1 MAKAKDF
8 SFVGRLCLD
17 FAQTGDMGWG
27 TQYERLTSPSELGRW
42 LTLCPL
48 RVAVTS
54 ITAADVEQAIGL
66 RKAIWQVSQAVLAGD
81 KPRLADIRRLN
92 VAARRWGLVR
102 ELTADGT
109 SMRWHHPN
117 VAAAL
122 ATIAQDAV
130 LLFGDSEQRTRLRR
144 CENSTC
150 RVVFY
155 DDSRP
160 GARRWC
166 FPNRCGDRVRARE
179 YRWRHA

>member
-1 MAKAKDF
+1 MARAKDF

-27 TQYERLTSPSELGRW
+27 AQYERLTGPSELGRW

-48 RVAVTS
+48 HVAVGS
-54 ITAADVEQAIGL
+54 ITVADLEQSIGL
-66 RKAIWQVSQAVLAGD
+66 RKSIWRTCQALLAGD
-81 KPRLADIRRLN
+81 KPHVADVRRLN
-92 VAARRWGLVR
+92 NEARRSGLAR

-109 SMRWHHPN
+109 SMRWYRPN

-130 LLFGDSEQRTRLRR
+130 LLFGDSHQRMRLRR
-144 CENSTC
+144 CESSSC
-150 RVVFY
+150 RVVFF

-179 YRWRHA
+179 YRRRHA